1 MLLDTK
7 RTFALVNL
15 TIDPITWPLM
25 SLQVKGQIQYIRNLI
40 LKEPCHAKLTFTRW
54 KYTSNGNFFTFIIF
68 FKAPPEGGQRSQQAF
83 IWVLAGEA
91 KIGDNR
97 GFSGKLFFL
106 CWMVMIFKCHISS
119 ISYARLWT
127 KAEAEKPKIKV
138 LCRRKCCFFL
148 WFPSRPKECLGNDI
162 LTRERKWCA
171 PCIYPHTPVY
181 TIPNHISILKS
192 MVNIHLATPY
202 LSQEFTRISQGKIVC
217 IQTNQNQHSTNKR

>member
-1 MLLDTK
+1 MISSIVSNPYLYFLGLYFWHHRKIGTRPWK
-7 RTFALVNL
+7 VIFIFLNNWY
-15 TIDPITWPLM
+15 PKNNF
-25 SLQVKGQIQYIRNLI
+25 SLS

-138 LCRRKCCFFL
+138 LCRRKCCFFVV
-148 WFPSRPKECLGNDI
+148 P
-162 LTRERKWCA
+162 
-171 PCIYPHTPVY
+171 
-181 TIPNHISILKS
+181 IS
-192 MVNIHLATPY
+192 P
-202 LSQEFTRISQGKIVC
+202 
-217 IQTNQNQHSTNKR
+217 